1 MKKKTEFVIKMSGTK
16 RDLNVKEVSKT
27 KKQILSDILREV
39 NSALEHFNLE
49 DGGWKLRKD
58 YIQSEILRNI
68 FGFSI
73 EDEINQAFIN
83 EGLVIEYTNEGAA
96 FVRTE
101 EEYHPIYMNE
111 RTGELHV
118 IENSDD
124 KSYFKKFRESNG
136 YVFIGRL

>member
-1 MKKKTEFVIKMSGTK
+1 MKITIPASK
-16 RDLNVKEVSKT
+16 RDLQLKDVSKT
-27 KKQILSDILREV
+27 KKKILDAINREIETTV
-39 NSALEHFNLE
+39 EHFKME

-58 YIQSEILRNI
+58 SIQSEILRDI

-83 EGLVIEYTNEGAA
+83 QGLVIEYTQEGA

-111 RTGELHV
+111 RTGKLHIV
-118 IENSDD
+118 ENSDD

-136 YVFIGRL
+136 YVFIGKL

>member
-1 MKKKTEFVIKMSGTK
+1 MKITIPASK
-16 RDLNVKEVSKT
+16 RDLQLKDVSKT
-27 KKQILSDILREV
+27 KKQILNAINREIETTV
-39 NSALEHFNLE
+39 EHFKME

-58 YIQSEILRNI
+58 SIQFEILRDI

-73 EDEINQAFIN
+73 EDEISQAFIN
-83 EGLVIEYTNEGAA
+83 EGLVIEYTKEGA

-101 EEYHPIYMNE
+101 EGYHPIYMNE
-111 RTGELHV
+111 RTGKLYVE
-118 IENSDD
+118 ENSDD

>member
-1 MKKKTEFVIKMSGTK
+1 MKITIPTSK
-16 RDLNVKEVSKT
+16 RDLQVKDVSKT
-27 KKQILSDILREV
+27 KKKILDAINREIETTV
-39 NSALEHFNLE
+39 EHFKME

-58 YIQSEILRNI
+58 YIQFEILRDI

-83 EGLVIEYTNEGAA
+83 QGLVIEYTKEGA

-111 RTGELHV
+111 RTGKLHIV
-118 IENSDD
+118 ENSDD

-136 YVFIGRL
+136 YVFIGKL

>member
-1 MKKKTEFVIKMSGTK
+1 MKITIPTSK
-16 RDLNVKEVSKT
+16 RDLQVKDVSKT
-27 KKQILSDILREV
+27 KKKILDAINREIETTV
-39 NSALEHFNLE
+39 EHFKME

-58 YIQSEILRNI
+58 SIQSEILRDI

-83 EGLVIEYTNEGAA
+83 QGLVIEYTKEGA

-101 EEYHPIYMNE
+101 EAYRPIYMNE
-111 RTGELHV
+111 RTGKLHV

-124 KSYFKKFRESNG
+124 KSYFKKFRENNG

>member
-1 MKKKTEFVIKMSGTK
+1 MSGTK
-16 RDLNVKEVSKT
+16 RDLNVKAVSKT

-39 NSALEHFNLE
+39 KETAEHFKIE
-49 DGGWKLRKD
+49 EGGWKLDKHFVD
-58 YIQSEILRNI
+58 CDIIQKILGFNI
-68 FGFSI
+68 V
-73 EDEINQAFIN
+73 DEINQAFIN
-83 EGLVIEYTNEGAA
+83 EGLVIEYTNEGAV

-101 EEYHPIYMNE
+101 EEYHPIYMNK

>member
-1 MKKKTEFVIKMSGTK
+1 MKLTLPTCK
-16 RDLNVKEVSKT
+16 RDLQLKDVSKT
-27 KKQILSDILREV
+27 KKKILEAINTEV

-83 EGLVIEYTNEGAA
+83 EGLVIEYTEKGA

-101 EEYHPIYMNE
+101 EEYHPIYMNQK
-111 RTGELHV
+111 TGELHV

-124 KSYFKKFRESNG
+124 KSYFKKFRENNG

>member
-1 MKKKTEFVIKMSGTK
+1 MKITIPASK
-16 RDLNVKEVSKT
+16 RDLQLKDVSKT
-27 KKQILSDILREV
+27 KKQILNAINREIETTV
-39 NSALEHFNLE
+39 EHFKME

-58 YIQSEILRNI
+58 SIQFEILRDI

-73 EDEINQAFIN
+73 EDEISQAFIN
-83 EGLVIEYTNEGAA
+83 EGLVIEYTKEGA

-101 EEYHPIYMNE
+101 EGYHPIYMNE
-111 RTGELHV
+111 RTGKLYV
-118 IENSDD
+118 VENSDD

>member
-1 MKKKTEFVIKMSGTK
+1 MKKKTELVIKMSGTK

-27 KKQILSDILREV
+27 KEQILSDILREV
-39 NSALEHFNLE
+39 KETAEHFKIE
-49 DGGWKLRKD
+49 EGGWKLAKDFVDSDIIRK
-58 YIQSEILRNI
+58 ILRFNI
-68 FGFSI
+68 I
-73 EDEINQAFIN
+73 DEISQAFIN
-83 EGLVIEYTNEGAA
+83 EGLVIEYTKEGA

-111 RTGELHV
+111 RTGKLHV

>member
-1 MKKKTEFVIKMSGTK
+1 MKTKKLTVPTCK
-16 RDLNVKEVSKT
+16 RDLQLKDVSKT
-27 KKQILSDILREV
+27 KKQILNAVNREIETTV
-39 NSALEHFNLE
+39 EHFNLE
-49 DGGWKLRKD
+49 DGGWKLRKE

>member
-1 MKKKTEFVIKMSGTK
+1 MKKKTELVIKMSGTK

-101 EEYHPIYMNE
+101 EEYHPIYMSE
-111 RTGELHV
+111 RTGELYV

-124 KSYFKKFRESNG
+124 NSYFKKFRESNG

>member
-1 MKKKTEFVIKMSGTK
+1 MKITVPASK
-16 RDLNVKEVSKT
+16 RDLQVNSVSKT
-27 KKQILSDILREV
+27 KKKILDAINREIETTV
-39 NSALEHFNLE
+39 EHFKME

-58 YIQSEILRNI
+58 SIQSEILRDI

-83 EGLVIEYTNEGAA
+83 EGLVIEYTKEGA

-111 RTGELHV
+111 RTGKLHV

-124 KSYFKKFRESNG
+124 KSYIEKFRESNG
-136 YVFIGRL
+136 YVEIGRL

>member
-1 MKKKTEFVIKMSGTK
+1 MKITIPASK
-16 RDLNVKEVSKT
+16 RDLQLKDVSKT
-27 KKQILSDILREV
+27 KKQILDAINREIETTV
-39 NSALEHFNLE
+39 EHFKME

-58 YIQSEILRNI
+58 SIQSEILRDI

-83 EGLVIEYTNEGAA
+83 QGLVIEYTKEGA

-111 RTGELHV
+111 RTGKLHV